1 MVSKEQGNNLG
12 ELPGERNGPRTTTRE
27 EDRPAR
33 GAHRQRNKGREGGFL
48 QVGSDLSGVDGVTCG
63 EKRWPARVAAQ
74 VEVVSGPIAQ

>member
-12 ELPGERNGPRTTTRE
+12 ELP
-27 EDRPAR
+27 
-33 GAHRQRNKGREGGFL
+33 
-48 QVGSDLSGVDGVTCG
+48 GVDGVTCG